1 MRMKDSIIW
10 LWKSA
15 RGWRRA
21 ILLDAF
27 AGCVRVCAT
36 LAFIWSS
43 KALIDIATGS
53 GKGSGPV
60 LAGVMAGCMVLQL
73 LLSNFRVKISAR
85 NEIGLRGSPCFGRG
99 DGKAGRIDQADR

>member
-1 MRMKDSIIW
+1 MENILQMRMKDSIIW
-10 LWKSA
+10 LWKAA

-21 ILLDAF
+21 ILLDAV
-27 AGCVRVCAT
+27 AGCGRVCAT

-60 LAGVMAGCMVLQL
+60 LAGVIAGCMELKL
-73 LLSNFRVKISAR
+73 L
-85 NEIGLRGSPCFGRG
+85 
-99 DGKAGRIDQADR
+99 

>member
-1 MRMKDSIIW
+1 MRIKDSIIW
-10 LWKSA
+10 LWKAA

-85 NEIGLRGSPCFGRG
+85 N
-99 DGKAGRIDQADR
+99 